1 MTKNT
6 NIFILGFLQFCTKT
20 HISVFCVFAFCVVTF
35 VPIKIETYKAPQ
47 NDRLNSNLV
56 KDEHVVGKKQP
67 DMVIDFPFISC
78 YFLGVH
84 RTRTQL
90 QVTSEAIT
98 VEPIRV

>member
-1 MTKNT
+1 MFFV
-6 NIFILGFLQFCTKT
+6 I
-20 HISVFCVFAFCVVTF
+20 TF
-35 VPIKIETYKAPQ
+35 VPIKIQTHLAPQ
-47 NDRLNSNLV
+47 NDHLNLNFV
-56 KDEHVVGKKQP
+56 KDEHVVGKKRP
-67 DMVIDFPFISC
+67 DMVINFPFISC